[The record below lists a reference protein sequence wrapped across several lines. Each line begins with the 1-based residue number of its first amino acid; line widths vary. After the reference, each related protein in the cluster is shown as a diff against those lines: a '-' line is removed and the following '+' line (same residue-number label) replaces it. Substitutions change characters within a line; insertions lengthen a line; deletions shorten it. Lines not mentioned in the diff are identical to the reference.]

1 MKFELFIARRL
12 NSSRENKNTI
22 SKPII
27 SIAIVGI
34 ALGLAVII
42 ISIAV
47 VTGFKEQIRNKVIG
61 FGSHIQIVNYDS
73 NNSFETN
80 PIVKNDTV
88 LQKINTIEGV
98 KHVQTFATKP
108 GIIKTKDNIQGVV
121 LKGVGPRFNWD
132 FFEQNMVKGSTF
144 QISDDSTTN
153 KIIISQTIA
162 DLLKLETGQDIAMF
176 FVQDPPRL
184 RRFTISGIYNTS
196 LKELDK
202 LFVLCD
208 IKHIQK
214 LNNWTDNK
222 ISGYEILI
230 SDFERLQNTYEK
242 VNDKVGFSFDKRSA
256 QLRVIPI
263 DHKYP
268 QIFDWLNL
276 LDLNVRIILI
286 LMLVVAGINMI
297 SGLLIIILERTNM
310 IGLLKAMGSENFK
323 IRNIFLYQAGF
334 VILKGLFWGN
344 IIGIAIG
351 LIQKNFQII
360 TLNPATYYLT
370 VVPINLNIIHIIGLN
385 IGMLIIVLV
394 MLLLPSLII
403 SRISPMKTIR
413 FE

>member
-12 NSSRENKNTI
+12 NSSKENKNTI
-22 SKPII
+22 SRPII

-42 ISIAV
+42 VSIAV

-80 PIVKNDTV
+80 PVIKNDTV
-88 LQKINTIEGV
+88 LQTLKTIEGV
-98 KHVQTFATKP
+98 QHVQTFATKP

-121 LKGVGPRFNWD
+121 LKGIDPHFSWD
-132 FFEQNMVKGSTF
+132 FFEQNIVKGSTF
-144 QISDDSTTN
+144 HVSDDSTTN

-184 RRFTISGIYNTS
+184 RRFKISGIYNTS

-230 SDFERLQNTYEK
+230 SDFEKLPYTYEN
-242 VNDKVGFSFDKRSA
+242 VNNKVGFSFDKRGA

-263 DHKYP
+263 NHKYP

-276 LDLNVRIILI
+276 LDLNVSIILI

-334 VILKGLFWGN
+334 VILKGLLWGN
-344 IIGIAIG
+344 IIGIAIC
-351 LIQKNFQII
+351 LTQKYFQII

-370 VVPINLNIIHIIGLN
+370 VVPINLNIIHIVLLN
-385 IGMLIIVLV
+385 VGMLLVVLL

-403 SRISPMKTIR
+403 SKISPMKSIR

>member
-12 NSSRENKNTI
+12 NSSKENKNTI

-34 ALGLAVII
+34 ALGIAVII

-88 LQKINTIEGV
+88 LQKINTIKGV
-98 KHVQTFATKP
+98 EHVQTFATKP

-121 LKGVGPRFNWD
+121 LKGVDPQFNWD
-132 FFEQNMVKGSTF
+132 FFEQNIVKGNIF
-144 QISDDSTTN
+144 QISDDTTTN

-230 SDFERLQNTYEK
+230 SDFERLQNTYKK
-242 VNDKVGFSFDKRSA
+242 VNDKVGFSLDKRGA

-276 LDLNVRIILI
+276 LDLNVSVILI
-286 LMLVVAGINMI
+286 LMMVVAGINMI

-334 VILKGLFWGN
+334 VVLKGLFWGN
-344 IIGIAIG
+344 IIGLAIC
-351 LIQKNFQII
+351 LIQQQFQII
-360 TLNPATYYLT
+360 TLNPDTYYLT
-370 VVPINLNIIHIIGLN
+370 VVPINLNIIHIIALN
-385 IGMLIIVLV
+385 VGMLIMVLV